1 MALFKSEEEKRLFEE
16 KLKKEKMELK
26 EREEKR
32 KKEQREFEER
42 ILIMRQ
48 ERVQKLEDKLLKDRI
63 FKGKV
68 GSTHT
73 GWTFRDGLRNADK
86 TKFKKTKF
94 QIFDD
99 KLIIERNRYVV
110 HFSDV
115 KEIFYD
121 GKSEALIILDNG
133 KVIPI
138 RKSNDEELEAFVNI
152 LNNFID
158 ENKSNANSIKSNDNN
173 KVNSQEK
180 SEDKFDKLIK
190 LGEMHD
196 KGLLSDEEFVS
207 LKQELLSGAN
217 ENTINSDEDDVE
229 PSENTCENC
238 GSDISPDDVFCC
250 ECGTQIN
257 NN

>member
-1 MALFKSEEEKRLFEE
+1 MALFKSDEEKPLLEE
-16 KLKKEKMELK
+16 KEMT
-26 EREEKR
+26 EREKR
-32 KKEQREFEER
+32 KKEQKKFKEES
-42 ILIMRQ
+42 LKQRQ
-48 ERVQKLEDKLLKDRI
+48 ERIKKNENELLKERV

-99 KLIIERNRYVV
+99 KLIIERNRNVV
-110 HFSDV
+110 HFCDV
-115 KEIFYD
+115 KEIFYE

-133 KVIPI
+133 NAIPI
-138 RKSNDEELEAFVNI
+138 RKNNNEELEAFINI

-158 ENKSNANSIKSNDNN
+158 ENKSNTDSIKSNGNN
-173 KVNSQEK
+173 KVNSQEN
-180 SEDKFDKLIK
+180 SDDKIDKLIK

-207 LKQELLSGAN
+207 LKQELLSTN
-217 ENTINSDEDDVE
+217 NEEPENTPEEDVE
-229 PSENTCENC
+229 TLENICENC
-238 GSDISPDDVFCC
+238 GSEVEEDSIFCG
-250 ECGTQIN
+250 ECGAKIK
-257 NN
+257 